1 MEDDA
6 KVDVTSLLAHARSCH
21 VHAKT
26 ANHDILTTAVKTPIP
41 ALGMVDRAMNN
52 RQVSL
57 LLRRFASSSL
67 LLLTCC
73 TSAPHAILGVARAI
87 MAARSMP

>member
-1 MEDDA
+1 MIEDDA

-57 LLRRFASSSL
+57 LLRRFAS
-67 LLLTCC
+67 LTCC

-87 MAARSMP
+87 MAARIMP